1 MSMTFSENDG
11 NHVRFC
17 ILINR
22 VSVRM
27 EPIIDHHSL
36 TSKKMNN
43 SNNANTIHSSMT
55 DEERDTILLRIR
67 KLLNLQENAAKIG
80 SEGEAYAAA
89 QGVHRLLTMYNLSMD
104 EVPLGEEKKSIDI
117 TETEMFSYADGY
129 GTWKRELLTVIC
141 MFNFCHCLSNSFTKR
156 VCIVGEKQNVI
167 IVRQLYDYLV
177 MAFKR
182 LAREKWETRVTLY
195 GSNNFV
201 SIPFDMAERKYG
213 KDKKPLFLKSYY
225 TGAWC
230 GLKEQFESL
239 QPTSEETALM
249 VVHDEAINDYL
260 SHDEHYT
267 GEGRYRKGNDDMDY
281 AAFSQGI
288 VDGRSISL
296 SRQLDKKDKK
306 EITWKKK

>member
-1 MSMTFSENDG
+1 
-11 NHVRFC
+11 
-17 ILINR
+17 
-22 VSVRM
+22 
-27 EPIIDHHSL
+27 
-36 TSKKMNN
+36 MNN
-43 SNNANTIHSSMT
+43 SNNANTILSSMT

-80 SEGEAYAAA
+80 NEGEAYAAA

-156 VCIVGEKQNVI
+156 MCIVGEKQNVI

-201 SIPFDMAERKYG
+201 SIPFDMAERMYG
-213 KDKKPLFLKSYY
+213 KDKKTLFMKSYY
-225 TGAWC
+225 KGAWC
-230 GLKEQFESL
+230 GLKEQFESM

-260 SHDEHYT
+260 SHDEYYT
-267 GEGRYRKGNDDMDY
+267 GEGRYRKCNDDMDY
-281 AAFSQGI
+281 AAFSQGKA
-288 VDGRSISL
+288 DGRSISL
-296 SRQLDKKDKK
+296 NRQLEKKDKK
-306 EITWKKK
+306 EIIWKKK